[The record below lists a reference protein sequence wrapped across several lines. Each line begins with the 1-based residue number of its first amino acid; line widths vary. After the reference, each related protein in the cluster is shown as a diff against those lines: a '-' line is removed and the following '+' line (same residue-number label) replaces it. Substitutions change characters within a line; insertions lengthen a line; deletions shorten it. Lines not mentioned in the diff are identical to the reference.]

1 MINWYF
7 GWGSI
12 LCAFV
17 SGAAIGLHFYRD
29 DFLGG
34 YTMFRR
40 RMLRLGH
47 IALAGLGIINI
58 LYAQGSFASVET
70 ETGTVA
76 SIAFIVGGV
85 TMPAVCFLS
94 AWRPVFRC
102 LFVIPVVALIAAV
115 IQTIRIGTP

>member
-12 LCAFV
+12 LCAFL
-17 SGAAIGLHFYRD
+17 SGAVIGLYFHRE

-34 YTMFRR
+34 YDSFRR

-58 LYAQGSFASVET
+58 LFADTVLADSASAK
-70 ETGTVA
+70 GFVA

-85 TMPAVCFLS
+85 SMPAVCFLS
-94 AWRPVFRC
+94 AWRPIFRS
-102 LFVIPVVALIAAV
+102 FFFIPVAALIVAV
-115 IQTIRIGTP
+115 IQTMQIGIQ